1 MRTQLFTSMLNVL
14 ALNLSRKAAA
24 ARLFEADKVFIPRA
38 LPLTEQPDEVP
49 ALCIGL
55 YGAQEDFFTLKGVV
69 DAVLTDCGVHG
80 VYARANEP
88 FLHPGRSAA
97 VTDEAGTP
105 LAVLGQVHPDVAEKL
120 GAEVPLYVAQIWVR
134 PLVQAALAR
143 RVLYQPLPR
152 FPAVERDLA
161 LVCDAE
167 LPAAEIEQTIRA
179 GGGKLLTG
187 VTLFDVYQGAQ
198 IMAGCKSVAYRLTF
212 QSSEGT
218 LTDAQLDPVL
228 EKIFKKLREKGC
240 QLRG

>member
-1 MRTQLFTSMLNVL
+1 M
-14 ALNLSRKAAA
+14 
-24 ARLFEADKVFIPRA
+24 
-38 LPLTEQPDEVP
+38 
-49 ALCIGL
+49 
-55 YGAQEDFFTLKGVV
+55 
-69 DAVLTDCGVHG
+69 
-80 VYARANEP
+80 
-88 FLHPGRSAA
+88 
-97 VTDEAGTP
+97 
-105 LAVLGQVHPDVAEKL
+105 
-120 GAEVPLYVAQIWVR
+120 PLYVAQIWLR
-134 PLVQAALAR
+134 PLAQAALAR

-161 LVCDAE
+161 LVCDAD
-167 LPAAEIEQTIRA
+167 LPAAEIEQAIRD

-218 LTDAQLDPVL
+218 LNDAQLDPVL